1 VKSYIDG
8 EVALSGLSNGVNGA
22 ELEKGFMARKF
33 QFVTRF
39 LFCWLCAAAGCG
51 FIGGCS
57 PQHYKDD
64 ADKEVYKIIDD
75 KWNEDFGEKVNYKIG
90 DVPPSPNDLQVEKA
104 VPASGVVSLAESVA
118 IATAYNREYLTQK
131 EALYL
136 TALDLTLARYDFARQ
151 WFGAIDAAY
160 TNDSED
166 EKISAGGE
174 LGFDQLLADGA
185 AISTS
190 IAIDWARFLTGDP
203 DTSLASVL
211 SASITQPL
219 LRGAGRKIVQEN
231 LTQAERNALYQLRA
245 FSRFRKSFVVS
256 IISDY
261 YRVLQFR
268 DSVTNAENNY
278 NRRVESRQRLEM
290 EADAGRTPRFEVDQA
305 RQSELDALDSFVQL
319 QRSYEQQLDEFK
331 IQLSLPT
338 DANMV
343 LDQNE
348 LKALEK
354 IGIVEPDYTLD
365 AAIETALLERLDLAT
380 VQDSVNDAERKVVV
394 AADGL
399 GAELNLVGSAG
410 VGSSGKTD
418 FTRLQFHNGS
428 YLLGLEADLPLDRKV
443 ERNAYRESLIALQQR
458 ERDYENAQDQVKLDV
473 RQDYRLLG
481 EAAER
486 YRIQKNS
493 LDLAERRVEST
504 KMLLA
509 AGRAQTRDLLDS
521 QDALVQAQNRVTAA
535 LVEHAVAKLNFFL
548 NIEVLQVKPDGMWEQ
563 LKALEPELENSQCG
577 KPS

>member
-1 VKSYIDG
+1 
-8 EVALSGLSNGVNGA
+8 
-22 ELEKGFMARKF
+22 MARKF
-33 QFVTRF
+33 QFVTHF
-39 LFCWLCAAAGCG
+39 LCCWLCVAASFG
-51 FIGGCS
+51 FVGGCS

-64 ADKEVYKIIDD
+64 ADQEVYKIIDD
-75 KWNEDFGEKVNYKIG
+75 KWNEDLGEKVNYRIS
-90 DVPPSPNDLQVEKA
+90 DVLPSPHDLQVEKV
-104 VPASGVVSLAESVA
+104 VPASGVVNLTEAVA
-118 IATAYNREYLTQK
+118 IATAYNRQYLTEK
-131 EALYL
+131 ENLYL
-136 TALDLTLARYDFARQ
+136 TALDLTLVRYDFARQ
-151 WFGAIDAAY
+151 WFGTIDAAY
-160 TNDSED
+160 VNNSED
-166 EKISAGGE
+166 SVIKGEQISSGGE

-190 IAIDWARFLTGDP
+190 IAIDWSRFLTGDP

-256 IISDY
+256 IITDY
-261 YRVLQFR
+261 YRVLQIR
-268 DSVTNAENNY
+268 DAITNAENNY

-305 RQSELDALDSFVQL
+305 KQSELDALDSLVQL
-319 QRSYEQQLDEFK
+319 QQSYQQQLDEFK
-331 IQLSLPT
+331 IRLSLPT
-338 DANMV
+338 DANME

-354 IGIVEPDYTLD
+354 IGLVEPDYTLD
-365 AAIETALLERLDLAT
+365 AAIETALLGRLDLAT
-380 VQDSVNDAERKVVV
+380 ARDSVDDAERKVVV

-418 FTRLQFHNGS
+418 FTRLQFHNGT

-458 ERDYENAQDQVKLDV
+458 ERDYENTQDQVKLDV
-473 RQDYRLLG
+473 RQDYRQLG

-521 QDALVQAQNRVTAA
+521 QDSLVEAQNRVTAA

-548 NIEVLQVKPDGMWEQ
+548 DIEVLQVKPDGMWEQ
-563 LKALEPELENSQCG
+563 LNPPRRIKALEPENESSQCG
-577 KPS
+577 KSS